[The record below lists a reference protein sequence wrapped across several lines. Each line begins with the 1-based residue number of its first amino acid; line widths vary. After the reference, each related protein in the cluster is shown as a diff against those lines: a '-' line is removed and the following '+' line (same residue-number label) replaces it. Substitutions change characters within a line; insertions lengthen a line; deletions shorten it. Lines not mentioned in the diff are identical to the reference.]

1 MFAKLKKIGPGVV
14 VTAAFIGPGTIT
26 ACTLAGAKFGYSLLW
41 ALGFATIATIILQ
54 EMSARLGVITQKGLG
69 EVLWDALQHSIFKW
83 PLFLLIMVALYI
95 GNAAYEGGNLAGAAL
110 GIQAIVGESESIY
123 QLSILTLSLIGALI
137 LWRGSYK
144 QIERILIFLVLLM
157 GVSFVVTF
165 FVVKPE
171 LLSIVNG
178 LMSPNITTANL
189 LTVIALIGT
198 TVVPYNLFLHASA
211 AKSHWQGAQQL
222 GEARVDTAI
231 SIGLG
236 GIIALLIVS
245 TAAASM
251 FAHGLAVNGAA
262 DMAKQFEPLFG
273 GHSKYLL
280 GMGMFAAGLSSV
292 ITAPLATSYAISE
305 ILRVEK
311 GTESAVFRGI
321 SLSILLIGACL
332 ALTGINPIEIIV
344 LAQFANGLLLPI
356 VASFL
361 LFAINHK
368 KLLGQYANGWLS
380 NSLGGCVV
388 IFTTFLGVR
397 MVADSIGLSLFTP

>member
-41 ALGFATIATIILQ
+41 ALGFATVATIILQ

-110 GIQAIVGESESIY
+110 GIQAIVGESGSIY
-123 QLSILTLSLIGALI
+123 QLSILILSVIGALI

-165 FVVKPE
+165 FVVKPD

-178 LMSPNITTANL
+178 LLSPSITTANL

-211 AKSHWQGAQQL
+211 AKSHWKNAAQL
-222 GEARVDTAI
+222 GEARVDSVI

-236 GIIALLIVS
+236 GVIALLIVS

-251 FAHGLAVNGAA
+251 FAHGLAANGAA

-273 GHSKYLL
+273 VYSKYLL

-305 ILRVEK
+305 ILRIEK
-311 GTESAVFRGI
+311 GTESKVFRGI

-368 KLLGQYANGWLS
+368 KLLGQHTNGWLS
-380 NSLGGCVV
+380 NTLGVCVV

-397 MVADSIGLSLFTP
+397 MVAHSMGFSLFTS

>member
-273 GHSKYLL
+273 VHSKYLL

-311 GTESAVFRGI
+311 GTESTVFRGI

>member
-110 GIQAIVGESESIY
+110 GIQAIVGESDSIY
-123 QLSILTLSLIGALI
+123 QLSILTLSVIGALI

-144 QIERILIFLVLLM
+144 QIERILILLVLLM

-165 FVVKPE
+165 FVVKPD

-178 LMSPNITTANL
+178 LLSPSITTANL

-211 AKSHWQGAQQL
+211 AKSHWQSAAQL
-222 GEARVDTAI
+222 GEARVDSVI

-236 GIIALLIVS
+236 GVIALLIVS

-251 FAHGLAVNGAA
+251 FAHGLAVNGAT

-273 GHSKYLL
+273 VYSKYLL

-305 ILRVEK
+305 ILRIEK
-311 GTESAVFRGI
+311 GTESKVFRGI

-368 KLLGQYANGWLS
+368 KLLGQHTNGWLS
-380 NSLGGCVV
+380 NTLGVCVV

-397 MVADSIGLSLFTP
+397 MVAHSMGFSLFTS

>member
-110 GIQAIVGESESIY
+110 GIQAIVGESDSIY
-123 QLSILTLSLIGALI
+123 QLSILTLSVIGALI

-165 FVVKPE
+165 FVVKPD

-178 LMSPNITTANL
+178 LLSPSITTANL

-211 AKSHWQGAQQL
+211 AKSHWQSAAQL
-222 GEARVDTAI
+222 GEARVDSVI

-236 GIIALLIVS
+236 GVIALLIVS

-251 FAHGLAVNGAA
+251 FSHGLAVNGAA

-273 GHSKYLL
+273 VYSKYLL

-305 ILRVEK
+305 ILRIEK
-311 GTESAVFRGI
+311 GTESKVFRGI

-368 KLLGQYANGWLS
+368 KLLGQHTNGWLS
-380 NSLGGCVV
+380 NTLGVCVV

-397 MVADSIGLSLFTP
+397 MVAHSMGFSLFTS

>member
-273 GHSKYLL
+273 VHSKYLL

-292 ITAPLATSYAISE
+292 ITALLATSYAISE

-311 GTESAVFRGI
+311 GTESTVFRGI